1 MLKSG
6 PIVLVDDDEEDQ
18 DIVKE
23 ALRDSQ
29 VYYPVLSFRNGLE
42 VLEYLRTTS
51 DHPFLILCDIN
62 MPRMNG
68 FELREEI
75 LRDLFLARKSIP
87 FIYLSTSGSRFEV
100 EKAYELMVQGFIIKP
115 SSYEKL
121 KDVIKMIIDYW
132 QLCRR
137 PSRN

>member
-18 DIVKE
+18 EIIKE
-23 ALRDSQ
+23 AFRDSE
-29 VYYPVLSFRNGLE
+29 VYNPVLSFRNGLE

-51 DHPFLILCDIN
+51 DHPFLIISDIN

-75 LRDLFLARKSIP
+75 LHDLFLARKCIP
-87 FIYLSTSGSRFEV
+87 FIYLSTSGTRFEV
-100 EKAYELMVQGFIIKP
+100 EKAYQLMVQGFIIKP
-115 SSYEKL
+115 STYEKL
-121 KDVIKMIIDYW
+121 KDVLKMIIDYW
-132 QLCRR
+132 QLCRH
-137 PSRN
+137 PNRN